1 MTENTKP
8 PRPLVLGGITV
19 KVVTGCGNMYIQLN
33 WYRGKL
39 FEVFATLG
47 KGGGCAVCQTEG
59 LTRGITLGVKYGVPV
74 TEYIR
79 QLRGIRCPTPMPF
92 PREHAVLSCPDA
104 IAKTLERYGGLTAEE
119 VVKLVLV
126 NGQDMS
132 SNDPVLSAEE
142 ERVQAEA
149 EMQKQKREREEQGLN
164 D

>member
-8 PRPLVLGGITV
+8 SRPLVLGGITV

-47 KGGGCAVCQTEG
+47 RGGGCAVCQTEG
-59 LTRGITLGVKYGVPV
+59 LTRGVTLGIKYGVPV
-74 TEYIR
+74 IEYIR

-92 PREHAVLSCPDA
+92 PKEHAVLSCPDA
-104 IAKTLERYGGLTAEE
+104 IAKTLERYGGLSAEE

-126 NGQDMS
+126 NGQAMS
-132 SNDPVLSAEE
+132 GDDPVLSAEE
-142 ERVQAEA
+142 EKARAET
-149 EMQKQKREREEQGLN
+149 EMQKLAKVREEQGL
-164 D
+164 